1 MSIAEADLEKK
12 KTEVKTETKEQ
23 ETSKPIKTFD
33 KFLVKTLYHQLELQ
47 QDKCGNLQ
55 TALSM
60 QKSKS
65 KKILDDLTTQHETQI
80 VELERVIKNFH
91 ENLQN
96 QSKKHGELVN
106 KLLLS
111 NNVIDELM
119 AENEKLEFQLSLK
132 MSCVNP

>member
-1 MSIAEADLEKK
+1 MSIAETELEKR
-12 KTEVKTETKEQ
+12 KTEEKTETKEQ

-47 QDKCGNLQ
+47 QDKCRNLQ

-119 AENEKLEFQLSLK
+119 AENKKLEFQLSLK